1 VSITRLQQAR
11 QMYALGQR
19 VAKTMDGSRP
29 GYRGREDAESQYGGG
44 YSNTGQS
51 LGGNNNSGNARE
63 NYISKQYTNVPTP
76 TVTVGVDKFDR
87 PINVKTTYTAK
98 RARQKTLDALNKK
111 GISSFDPRVTKLGI
125 NPFDPKSF
133 TTSLAPTTP
142 KGFNWKSALVNLG
155 LYALNPPLAAKYN
168 KAKSLYNAAK
178 YGSKLA
184 TDLGLTKT
192 DVVESITSNFTD
204 NFSNFGKGNNTGT
217 KSTNTNTDQKNGG
230 KGDGEGIASL
240 ENQTAGYDEYI
251 LLLQKLQTGNITEAE
266 RNRFNVLKN
275 MLGI

>member
-142 KGFNWKSALVNLG
+142 KGFDWKSALVNLG
-155 LYALNPPLAAKYN
+155 LYALNPPLAAKYS

-217 KSTNTNTDQKNGG
+217 KSTNANTDQKNGG